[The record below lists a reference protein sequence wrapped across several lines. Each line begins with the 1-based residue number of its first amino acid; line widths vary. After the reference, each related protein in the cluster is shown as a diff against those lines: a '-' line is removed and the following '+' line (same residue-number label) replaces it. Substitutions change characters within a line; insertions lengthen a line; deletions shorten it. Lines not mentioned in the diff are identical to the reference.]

1 MKANRKKI
9 QILVLAIIVLIGGYV
24 IYDSVKPEQ
33 KGVTLKLGKE
43 VPTFKVMS
51 IHDELLT
58 LEDYSGSPLVLNFWG
73 TFCEPCKREMPTLEA
88 QHLKWQ
94 DYGVQFLGMNLS
106 EDKITAANYAKTR
119 VTYPIGLD
127 VNRAIEKRFGLRSY
141 PTTFFIN
148 ADGSLNSVVTGEM
161 TEPMLEQH
169 ISELVNK

>member
-33 KGVTLKLGKE
+33 KGVTLKVGQQA
-43 VPTFKVMS
+43 PTFKLMT
-51 IHDELLT
+51 ILDEVVT
-58 LEDYSGSPLVLNFWG
+58 LEDYDGKPLVLNFWG

-88 QHLKWQ
+88 QYEKWSE
-94 DYGVQFLGMNLS
+94 YGVAFLGINLS
-106 EDKITAANYAKTR
+106 EDKITAANYAKNR
-119 VTYPIGLD
+119 VTYPIALD
-127 VNRAIEKRFGLRSY
+127 VNRVIEKRYGLRAY

-148 ADGSLNSVVTGEM
+148 ADGSINSVETGEL